1 MNTSLYNQ
9 HLDNLQ
15 EQIEVLKNLYFESAK
30 QVAAIKGKQ
39 AVRLYHPPYEM
50 GDSGSTQVVLVSCS
64 TPLTGYSYTDYEL
77 RRKLGA
83 TDFEFEF

>member
-50 GDSGSTQVVLVSCS
+50 GDAGSVSVALVKCA
-64 TPLTGYSYTDYEL
+64 TPLENYSYTEYEL

>member
-9 HLDNLQ
+9 RLHNLEQ
-15 EQIEVLKNLYFESAK
+15 QIEALKIEYWQSAK
-30 QVAAIKGKQ
+30 QAAAACGKQ

-50 GDSGSTQVVLVSCS
+50 GDSGSTKVVLVSCS
-64 TPLTGYSYTDYEL
+64 TLLDKYSYTDYEL
-77 RRKLGA
+77 RHKLGA